1 MGAEVSSLE
10 VFLERVGCVWRCEC
24 LLDSVT
30 DGIGFDESFVVLF
43 VSDSGDE
50 LEKDFG
56 LESVVSGVDTF
67 DIGVRFVCVVIGRG
81 VGYKFALDDGVL
93 GMESCEAV
101 DLLG

>member
-1 MGAEVSSLE
+1 M
-10 VFLERVGCVWRCEC
+10 FLECVGCVWRCEC